1 MKPPKPGR
9 PIHKDEPHD
18 RRIGRKFRS
27 LGRLQALVLAGSTT
41 TSLADEGSDYDLCAY
56 TREATLDG
64 QTPEQVGKTQVC
76 AAVEAQPRLGINGFQ
91 AHDAHQATDS
101 LVVDRPPLRLKS
113 NRQPT
118 HTVKGRRV

>member
-1 MKPPKPGR
+1 MNR
-9 PIHKDEPHD
+9 TIDELAASFAPLE
-18 RRIGRKFRS
+18 GVE
-27 LGRLQALVLAGSTT
+27 ALVLAGSTT

-91 AHDAHQATDS
+91 AF
-101 LVVDRPPLRLKS
+101 
-113 NRQPT
+113 
-118 HTVKGRRV
+118 